1 MPAKPMILSNPS
13 LIPWIK
19 ETRALAWVSAP
30 LVAMQLMQFG
40 MVTSDIIMVGAL
52 GEKALAAT
60 SIGAVMFYVAW
71 LSGYGPVMAVSPVV
85 SHILGADP
93 DDVDGARVAVRMG
106 LWAVALVSLPLM
118 GLLLFSRPILLALGQ
133 PADIVEMAMPWIHV
147 VALGLPFA
155 LGYGVLR
162 NFAAAAGR
170 QGEVMVIS
178 AAALLLNIMLNYLL
192 IFGHF
197 GAPALGIVGS
207 AIATASAHAFTF
219 VAMLALMRFQPFF
232 RKFHVLS
239 GLLLSDWARLRELF
253 RLGLPMGMALIFES
267 MLFNAATLMMGT
279 FGAPTLAAHQVAL
292 NLAGLAFMIP
302 LGMGLG
308 ATVRVGLATG
318 AGDAVAA
325 RRAGYTAIMGSV
337 VVGTF
342 FAACMALFPHTLV
355 GLYLP
360 GETQGGEVARLAVTY
375 LMFAAFFH
383 LFDALQVTGLMSL
396 RGLKD
401 ASIPMW
407 IAGLS
412 YWLVGFPTAW
422 ILAYN
427 AGWQGSGVW
436 VGLTASL
443 AVAAIGMVWRFER
456 ISRPR
461 YP

>member
-1 MPAKPMILSNPS
+1 MILNNPS

-93 DDVDGARVAVRMG
+93 DDVAGTRVAVRMG

-147 VALGLPFA
+147 VALGLPFT

-178 AAALLLNIMLNYLL
+178 AGALLLNIILNYIL

-219 VAMLALMRFQPFF
+219 LAMLALMRFQPFF
-232 RKFHVLS
+232 RKFQVLR
-239 GLLLSDWARLRELF
+239 GILLSDWARLRELF

-302 LGMGLG
+302 LGMGQG

-337 VVGTF
+337 IVGTF

-436 VGLTASL
+436 AGLTASL

>member
-1 MPAKPMILSNPS
+1 
-13 LIPWIK
+13 
-19 ETRALAWVSAP
+19 
-30 LVAMQLMQFG
+30 
-40 MVTSDIIMVGAL
+40 
-52 GEKALAAT
+52 
-60 SIGAVMFYVAW
+60 
-71 LSGYGPVMAVSPVV
+71 
-85 SHILGADP
+85 
-93 DDVDGARVAVRMG
+93 
-106 LWAVALVSLPLM
+106 
-118 GLLLFSRPILLALGQ
+118 
-133 PADIVEMAMPWIHV
+133 
-147 VALGLPFA
+147 
-155 LGYGVLR
+155 
-162 NFAAAAGR
+162 
-170 QGEVMVIS
+170 
-178 AAALLLNIMLNYLL
+178 
-192 IFGHF
+192 
-197 GAPALGIVGS
+197 
-207 AIATASAHAFTF
+207 
-219 VAMLALMRFQPFF
+219 
-232 RKFHVLS
+232 
-239 GLLLSDWARLRELF
+239 
-253 RLGLPMGMALIFES
+253 MGMALIFES

-436 VGLTASL
+436 AGLTASL